1 MRNDFAVLI
10 LSHGRADRV
19 YTIPTLR
26 KGGYTGKVYIVVDN
40 EDEQQDEYI
49 ARYGKENVIVF
60 DKLEATLNAW
70 CKRTYK
76 QTFSEVYKIYAQDG
90 KVSLR
95 RMQFNLAKKSPAMAI
110 FLGKNMLGQSDEPTI
125 ENNDAAVASANAQIT
140 ALADLIR
147 NPQPN
152 RTMDD
157 VTGQEDGTP

>member
-1 MRNDFAVLI
+1 
-10 LSHGRADRV
+10 
-19 YTIPTLR
+19 
-26 KGGYTGKVYIVVDN
+26 
-40 EDEQQDEYI
+40 
-49 ARYGKENVIVF
+49 
-60 DKLEATLNAW
+60 
-70 CKRTYK
+70 
-76 QTFSEVYKIYAQDG
+76 
-90 KVSLR
+90 
-95 RMQFNLAKKSPAMAI
+95 MAI

>member
-1 MRNDFAVLI
+1 MGKKR
-10 LSHGRADRV
+10 GR
-19 YTIPTLR
+19 PR
-26 KGGYTGKVYIVVDN
+26 K
-40 EDEQQDEYI
+40 EI
-49 ARYGKENVIVF
+49 A
-60 DKLEATLNAW
+60 KLEFEQLCKIQCTETEICGIFGICEDTLNAW

-76 QTFSEVYKIYAQDG
+76 QTFSEAYKIYAQDG

>member
-1 MRNDFAVLI
+1 MSPERVGD
-10 LSHGRADRV
+10 HGKKEGR
-19 YTIPTLR
+19 PR
-26 KGGYTGKVYIVVDN
+26 K
-40 EDEQQDEYI
+40 EI
-49 ARYGKENVIVF
+49 A
-60 DKLEATLNAW
+60 KLEFEQLCKIQCTETEICGIFGICEDTLNAW

>member
-1 MRNDFAVLI
+1 MGKKR
-10 LSHGRADRV
+10 GR
-19 YTIPTLR
+19 PR
-26 KGGYTGKVYIVVDN
+26 K
-40 EDEQQDEYI
+40 EI
-49 ARYGKENVIVF
+49 A
-60 DKLEATLNAW
+60 KLEFEQLCKIQCTETEICGIFGICEDTLNAW

-110 FLGKNMLGQSDEPTI
+110 FLGKNQLGRATSRQSRTTI
-125 ENNDAAVASANAQIT
+125 RRLLLPNAQIT

-157 VTGQEDGTP
+157 VTGQEDGIP

>member
-1 MRNDFAVLI
+1 MGKKR
-10 LSHGRADRV
+10 GR
-19 YTIPTLR
+19 PR
-26 KGGYTGKVYIVVDN
+26 K
-40 EDEQQDEYI
+40 EI
-49 ARYGKENVIVF
+49 A
-60 DKLEATLNAW
+60 KLEFEQLCKIQCTET

-125 ENNDAAVASANAQIT
+125 ENNDTAVASANAQIT

-157 VTGQEDGTP
+157 VTGQEDGIP

>member
-1 MRNDFAVLI
+1 MGKKR
-10 LSHGRADRV
+10 GR
-19 YTIPTLR
+19 PR
-26 KGGYTGKVYIVVDN
+26 K
-40 EDEQQDEYI
+40 EI
-49 ARYGKENVIVF
+49 A
-60 DKLEATLNAW
+60 KLEFEQLCKIQCTETEICGIFGICEDTLNAW

-76 QTFSEVYKIYAQDG
+76 KTFSEVYKIYAQDG

>member
-1 MRNDFAVLI
+1 MGKKR
-10 LSHGRADRV
+10 GR
-19 YTIPTLR
+19 PR
-26 KGGYTGKVYIVVDN
+26 K
-40 EDEQQDEYI
+40 EI
-49 ARYGKENVIVF
+49 A
-60 DKLEATLNAW
+60 KLEFEQLCKIQCTETEICGIFGICEDTLNAW
-70 CKRTYK
+70 CKRTNK

>member
-1 MRNDFAVLI
+1 MGKKR
-10 LSHGRADRV
+10 GR
-19 YTIPTLR
+19 PR
-26 KGGYTGKVYIVVDN
+26 K
-40 EDEQQDEYI
+40 EI
-49 ARYGKENVIVF
+49 A
-60 DKLEATLNAW
+60 KLEFEQLCKIQCTETEICGIFGICEDTLNAW
-70 CKRTYK
+70 CKRIYK